1 MDFTLTEEQTLL
13 RDSVQRFVEH
23 DYGFEQRRAC
33 VEREGGFSAGHWARF
48 ATMGWL
54 GAGLPEAVGGF
65 GGGAVETALV
75 AEQLGRGLV
84 VEPYAAVAVLAA
96 QTLRYV
102 GGDHALRLLGEV
114 IEGRSLPVLAWS
126 DQPGRATLIAGGPQ
140 ATHFLLPVREADTL
154 SLFALRADS
163 LGPARIDY
171 RLIDGTPACDLR
183 FDPTALDRAVL
194 IAGPLDAAPAIALAR
209 AEARVALCAEAL
221 GVMGSALDLTRE
233 YLLQRR
239 QFGVPLADFQALQHR
254 LADMSIAH
262 EQARGALHGA
272 LAGLAQRNG
281 LSRERAVAAAG
292 VMCARSGRFI
302 GAQAIQLH
310 GGIGM
315 TNEYIVGH
323 CFKRLMVIERLLG
336 PAQQRADVLARRQQK
351 EES

>member
-1 MDFTLTEEQTLL
+1 MDFTLTDEQTLL
-13 RDSVQRFVEH
+13 RDSVRRFVEQ

-33 VEREGGFSAGHWARF
+33 VEHGGGFSTAHWARF

-65 GGGAVETALV
+65 GGGAVETALI
-75 AEQLGRGLV
+75 AEELGRGLV

-96 QTLRYV
+96 QTLRYA
-102 GGDHALRLLGEV
+102 GGDDGLRLLGEA

-126 DQPGRATLIAGGPQ
+126 DEPGRATLIAGGPQ
-140 ATHFLLPVREADTL
+140 ATHFLLPMRVANAV
-154 SLFALRADS
+154 SLFALRADD

-171 RLIDGTPACDLR
+171 RLIDGSPACDLR
-183 FDPTALDRAVL
+183 FDPTVLDRAVL

-209 AEARVALCAEAL
+209 AEAHVAWCAEAL
-221 GVMGSALDLTRE
+221 GVMGRALDVTRE

-239 QFGVPLADFQALQHR
+239 QFGVPLADFQALRHR

-262 EQARGALHGA
+262 QQALGALHGA
-272 LAGLAQRNG
+272 LAGLAQRDATT
-281 LSRERAVAAAG
+281 RERAVAAAG
-292 VMCARSGRFI
+292 AMCARSGRFI

-310 GGIGM
+310 GAIGM

-336 PAQQRADVLARRQQK
+336 PAQQRVAVLARWQQ

>member
-1 MDFTLTEEQTLL
+1 MDFTLTEEQALL
-13 RDSVQRFVEH
+13 RDSVQRYVEH
-23 DYGFEQRRAC
+23 DYGFERRRAC
-33 VEREGGFSAGHWARF
+33 IEREGGFSAGHWAGF

-65 GGGAVETALV
+65 GGGAVETALIT
-75 AEQLGRGLV
+75 EQLGRGLV
-84 VEPYAAVAVLAA
+84 IEPYAAVAVLAA

-102 GGDHALRLLGEV
+102 GGDRALSLLGEV
-114 IEGRSLPVLAWS
+114 IEGRSLPVLAS
-126 DQPGRATLIAGGPQ
+126 GDEPKHATLIAGGPQ
-140 ATHFLLPVREADTL
+140 ATHFLLPMREANGV
-154 SLFALRADS
+154 SLFALRADD

-171 RLIDGTPACDLR
+171 RLIDGSPACDLR
-183 FDPTALDRAVL
+183 LDAIPVDRAVR
-194 IAGPLDAAPAIALAR
+194 IAGPVDAAPAIALAR

-221 GVMGSALDLTRE
+221 GVMGRALDVTRE

-239 QFGVPLADFQALQHR
+239 QFGVPLADFQVLRHR

-272 LAGLAQRNG
+272 LAGLAQRDAT
-281 LSRERAVAAAG
+281 SRERAVAACG
-292 VMCARSGRFI
+292 VMCVRSGRFI

-310 GGIGM
+310 GAIGM

-336 PAQQRADVLARRQQK
+336 PAQQRVDVLARCQ
-351 EES
+351 